1 MTDRNAARKWQG
13 QRGVALVEFA
23 IAIPLLMLLLLG
35 AAELGRYAYFSIIV
49 ANAARAGA
57 QYGSQNGTTA
67 LDSTGIQA
75 AAQNDGTNGIS
86 ALTVS
91 TSPTCWCWNG
101 TAYSSTACSLPLHCV
116 SGHAVEFISV
126 TVSGT
131 AHSIMKYPLLP
142 STLPVSATTTM
153 RLVGQ

>member
-1 MTDRNAARKWQG
+1 MTDRTARKWHG

-23 IAIPLLMLLLLG
+23 VAIPLLILLLLG

-67 LDSTGIQA
+67 LDSLGIQT

-91 TSPTCWCWNG
+91 TNPSCWCWDG
-101 TAYSSTACSLPLHCV
+101 TTYTSTPCSLPLNCAT
-116 SGHAVEFISV
+116 GHAVEFIAV

-153 RLVGQ
+153 RVVGQ

>member
-1 MTDRNAARKWQG
+1 M
-13 QRGVALVEFA
+13 EFA

-67 LDSTGIQA
+67 LDSPGIQTA
-75 AAQNDGTNGIS
+75 VQNDGTNGIS
-86 ALTVS
+86 ALAVS
-91 TSPTCWCWNG
+91 SSSSCWCWNG
-101 TAYSSTACSLPLHCV
+101 TTYASTTCSLPLHCA
-116 SGHAVEFISV
+116 SGHPVEFISV